1 MDKLQALL
9 ANRDTPVAVDGRR
22 FAAELAH
29 LLKTPGYT
37 TDKSVMTGRPEVPRL
52 EPKKEAKMPEDK
64 IVDRAAEGAAEQ
76 DELEQELTLLAEKI
90 TEVLTAT
97 NETFMLAAPE
107 TLTVKRSNGAYS
119 KQAHIGSED
128 FAPTRAYV
136 GKRGRMIFVFTPVM
150 VAEYVEMEMDENQA
164 REKLMG
170 FKDYLKE
177 NMGDV
182 HAMLAEARANAATRE
197 ERKSL
202 ESRTET
208 YKDIGFGSW

>member
-9 ANRDTPVAVDGRR
+9 TNRDRPVAIRKDQ
-22 FAAELAH
+22 FAAQMAH
-29 LLKTPGYT
+29 LLNTPGYT
-37 TDKSVMTGRPEVPRL
+37 TDKSAMSDRPEVPDFV
-52 EPKKEAKMPEDK
+52 PIKKEEPMPEDK
-64 IVDRAAEGAAEQ
+64 ITAEPETDAPQA
-76 DELEQELTLLAEKI
+76 ELELLAQKI
-90 TEVLTAT
+90 TDILKDTR
-97 NETFMLAAPE
+97 ETFMLTAPE
-107 TLTVKRSNGAYS
+107 TLTVKRPNGAFS

-128 FAPTRAYV
+128 FAPKKAYM
-136 GKRGRMIFVFTPVM
+136 GKRGKLIFVFEPVM
-150 VAEYVEMEMDENQA
+150 VAEYTEMEMDENQA

-170 FKDYLKE
+170 FKDFLKE

-202 ESRTET
+202 ESRNEA

>member
-1 MDKLQALL
+1 
-9 ANRDTPVAVDGRR
+9 
-22 FAAELAH
+22 
-29 LLKTPGYT
+29 
-37 TDKSVMTGRPEVPRL
+37 
-52 EPKKEAKMPEDK
+52 MPEDK
-64 IVDRAAEGAAEQ
+64 ITRTAEGDAES
-76 DELEQELTLLAEKI
+76 DELQKELELLAEKV
-90 TEVLTAT
+90 TEVLKAS
-97 NETFMLAAPE
+97 NETFMLSAPE
-107 TLTVKRSNGAYS
+107 TLTVKRANGAFS

-128 FAPTRAYV
+128 FAPAKAYV

-177 NMGDV
+177 NMGDI

-202 ESRTET
+202 ESRSEA

>member
-9 ANRDTPVAVDGRR
+9 ASRDTPVAVDGKR

-37 TDKSVMTGRPEVPRL
+37 TDKSSMTARPEVPRF
-52 EPKKEAKMPEDK
+52 EHKKEAPMPDDK
-64 IVDRAAEGAAEQ
+64 IEERTAEGET
-76 DELEQELTLLAEKI
+76 DELQKELDLLAEKI
-90 TEVLTAT
+90 TEVLKAT

-107 TLTVKRSNGAYS
+107 TLTVKRPNGAFS

-128 FAPTRAYV
+128 FAPARAYV

-150 VAEYVEMEMDENQA
+150 VAEYTEMEMDENQA

-182 HAMLAEARANAATRE
+182 HAMLAEARANAATRD
-197 ERKSL
+197 ERKSM
-202 ESRTET
+202 ESRSEA
-208 YKDIGFGSW
+208 YKDIGFGTW

>member
-37 TDKSVMTGRPEVPRL
+37 TDKSVMTARPEVPRF

-64 IVDRAAEGAAEQ
+64 ITRTAEGDAES
-76 DELEQELTLLAEKI
+76 DELQKELELLAEKV
-90 TEVLTAT
+90 TEVLKAS
-97 NETFMLAAPE
+97 NETFMLSAPE
-107 TLTVKRSNGAYS
+107 TLTVKRANGAFS

-128 FAPTRAYV
+128 FAPAKAYV

-177 NMGDV
+177 NMGDI

-202 ESRTET
+202 ESRSEA

>member
-9 ANRDTPVAVDGRR
+9 ANRDKPVRVDRAR

-29 LLKTPGYT
+29 LLQTPGYT
-37 TDKSVMTGRPEVPRL
+37 TNQSVMRERPQVARF
-52 EPKKEAKMPEDK
+52 EPKKEARMPEDK
-64 IVDRAAEGAAEQ
+64 IARTAEGQAET
-76 DELEQELTLLAEKI
+76 DELQQELELLAEKI
-90 TEVLTAT
+90 TEVLKAT
-97 NETFMLAAPE
+97 TETFMLAAPE
-107 TLTVKRSNGAYS
+107 TLTVKRANGAYS

-128 FAPTRAYV
+128 FAPSRAYV

-150 VAEYVEMEMDENQA
+150 VAEYIEMEMDENQA

-182 HAMLAEARANAATRE
+182 HAMLAEARVNAAARE
-197 ERKSL
+197 ERKSM
-202 ESRTET
+202 ESRSEA